1 MNARHTFKTAAGD
14 TVSHE
19 FHANDLNDAL
29 RQAGLFVR
37 LINESHTIVDY
48 PERRIVQTLS
58 VSAA

>member
-1 MNARHTFKTAAGD
+1 MNARHTFKTEAGD

-19 FHANDLNDAL
+19 YHANDLNDAL

-37 LINESHTIVDY
+37 LTNESAIIIDH
-48 PERRIVQTLS
+48 PERKIVQTLS